1 MTTTSTTTG
10 ATAGGTGG
18 GTAEADPLR
27 RPTRSEMRAM
37 GKYEARR
44 LSDALFHRLAGLPPE
59 DPAHSYVRGTVIELN
74 MPLVRFVAARFRHRP
89 EDLDDI
95 IQVGT
100 VGLIKAVD
108 GFDPD
113 RGVEFVTYAIPT
125 ISGEIK
131 RFFRDTSWPLRVPR
145 SVQERYLAAVHAS
158 DRLEQVLGRLPD
170 TAELAEELHV
180 TEEEAAEGL
189 EAGRLCRCDSLDSL
203 REDGPDDPGSALVNR
218 LGSCDPELEVAE
230 LRVMAKPFLNRLP
243 ERERTVLLLRF
254 WGGLTQSEIA
264 AEIGV
269 SQMHV
274 SRILAATLTGLR
286 EHIEGTAA
294 GTAEGEGDGA
304 ADGTGRAGAAD

>member
-1 MTTTSTTTG
+1 
-10 ATAGGTGG
+10 
-18 GTAEADPLR
+18 
-27 RPTRSEMRAM
+27 M

-44 LSDALFHRLAGLPPE
+44 LSDALFRRLAGLNPE
-59 DPAHSYVRGTVIELN
+59 DPVHSYVRGTVIELN
-74 MPLVRFVAARFRHRP
+74 MPLVRFVASRFRHRP
-89 EDLDDI
+89 EELDDI
-95 IQVGT
+95 VQVGT

-145 SVQERYLAAVHAS
+145 SVQERYLAAVRAS
-158 DRLEQVLGRLPD
+158 DRLEQALGRLPD
-170 TAELAEELHV
+170 TAELAAELHV
-180 TEEEAAEGL
+180 TEDEAAEGL

-203 REDGPDDPGSALVNR
+203 RDDGSDDAGSALINR
-218 LGSCDPELEVAE
+218 LGGCDPELEVAE
-230 LRVMAKPFLNRLP
+230 LRVMATPFLSRLP

-264 AEIGV
+264 ARIGV

-274 SRILAATLTGLR
+274 SRILAATLAGLR
-286 EHIEGTAA
+286 ERIEHGGDDGGESA
-294 GTAEGEGDGA
+294 GGDGGEGCGDGA
-304 ADGTGRAGAAD
+304 GESAG